1 MICEG
6 ILNLC
11 GTSSEEIIAKAKKE
25 SDDYYLSKIDEL
37 TATNEQLTS
46 SNKELASSVRM
57 LSSQIAHLQDLLR
70 QNNISFE

>member
-1 MICEG
+1 MVCEG

-11 GTSSEEIIAKAKKE
+11 GTSSEEIIAKARKE
-25 SDDYYLSKIDEL
+25 SDDYYLPKIDEL

-46 SNKELASSVRM
+46 LNRL
-57 LSSQIAHLQDLLR
+57 LSSRIDHLQDLLR